1 MPLIFIVKGIRMFIN
16 EFIHSHLEEFCP
28 DIHVNRLQAVMDVAA
43 GLTRSKRLTIVEMGK
58 HLISETDIKYRV
70 KKVDRLLGNKN
81 LYSELDIL
89 YAGLSRYVFKYLTQ
103 DTYSP
108 IVIDLCFLKDTH
120 DIQML
125 SAEVATQGR
134 TIPLY
139 REVFKKGELKG
150 REKDFISKLSNC
162 IPNDRDTLII
172 MDAGF
177 GDDWFDAIESQGWY
191 WLVRARK
198 GKYIKLSDKD
208 DWEAASNLFSQ
219 AGARAKC
226 YENAYITKSHSRP
239 CRVIMKKGIT
249 KSKRKTPTKLPRN
262 YNAANGGYQR
272 IAKEPWIL
280 ATNLPKIYDTTKILN
295 AYKKRMQIEES
306 FRDIKST
313 RYGLG
318 GRYIQTRCIY
328 RWGVAMLLA
337 AIAQITLWV
346 IGVIGHSQGFQKI
359 FQVNTVRDKK
369 QFSYF
374 YLGQLIV
381 EFNKIDKL
389 IIDYDNL
396 SSVIEM
402 ELARKW

>member
-1 MPLIFIVKGIRMFIN
+1 MSIN
-16 EFIHSHLEEFCP
+16 EFIHSELREFCP
-28 DIHVNRLQAVMDVAA
+28 EIHIKRLQAVMDVAA
-43 GLTRSKRLTIVEMGK
+43 GLTKSKRLTIVEIGK
-58 HLISETDIKYRV
+58 HLKGDVDLKYRV
-70 KKVDRLLGNKN
+70 KKVDRLLGNKH
-81 LYSELDIL
+81 LYSELDNL
-89 YAGLSRYVFKYLTQ
+89 YTGLSNYVFKYVAQ
-103 DTYSP
+103 DKYSP

-139 REVFKKGELKG
+139 REVFKIGELKG
-150 REKDFISKLSNC
+150 REKYFISKLSNC
-162 IPNDRDTLII
+162 IPRDRNVLII

-177 GDDWFDAIESQGWY
+177 GDDWFEAIESQSWY
-191 WLVRARK
+191 WLVRARS
-198 GKYIKLSDKD
+198 GKYIKLSDED
-208 DWEAASNLFSQ
+208 EWQEASELFSK
-219 AGARAKC
+219 AGTRAKC
-226 YENAYITKSHSRP
+226 YENAYITKSHPRP
-239 CRVIMKKGIT
+239 CRIIMKKGSE
-249 KSKRKTPTKLPRN
+249 KSKRKTPNKLPRN

-280 ATNLPKIYDTTKILN
+280 ATNLSKTYDTTKVMY

-318 GRYIQTRCIY
+318 SRYIQTRCIY

-346 IGVIGHSQGFQKI
+346 IGVLGHSQGFQRV

-374 YLGQLIV
+374 YLGQLII
-381 EFNKIDKL
+381 ESDKL
-389 IIDYDNL
+389 EKLVIDYDNL
-396 SSVIEM
+396 QSVIEA

>member
-1 MPLIFIVKGIRMFIN
+1 MIIN
-16 EFIHSHLEEFCP
+16 GFIHSHLEEFCP
-28 DIHVNRLQAVMDVAA
+28 EIHASRLQAVMDVAA
-43 GLTRSKRLTIVEMGK
+43 GLTRSKQLTIVEMGRHLESDIDLK
-58 HLISETDIKYRV
+58 HRV

-81 LYSELDIL
+81 LYPELDTL
-89 YAGLSRYVFKYLTQ
+89 YTGLSKYVFKYLAQ
-103 DTYSP
+103 DKYAP
-108 IVIDLCFLKDTH
+108 IVVDLCFLKDTH

-139 REVFKKGELKG
+139 REVFKIGELKG

-162 IPNDRDTLII
+162 IPSDRDILII

-177 GDDWFDAIESQGWY
+177 GDDWFDAIELQGWY
-191 WLVRARK
+191 WLVRARS
-198 GKYIKLSDKD
+198 GKYIKLSDEEE
-208 DWEAASNLFSQ
+208 WQEASNLFSK
-219 AGARAKC
+219 AGTRAKC

-239 CRVIMKKGIT
+239 CRIIMKKGTI
-249 KSKRKTPTKLPRN
+249 KSKRKKPAKLPRN
-262 YNAANGGYQR
+262 YNSANGSYHR

-280 ATNLPKIYDTTKILN
+280 ATSLPKIYDTTKILY

-318 GRYIQTRCIY
+318 SRYIQTRCIY

-337 AIAQITLWV
+337 AIAQITLWI
-346 IGVIGHSQGFQKI
+346 IGVIGHSQGFQKV

-381 EFNKIDKL
+381 AFNKLDQL
-389 IIDYDNL
+389 VIDYDNL
-396 SSVIEM
+396 LPVIDM

>member
-1 MPLIFIVKGIRMFIN
+1 MSIN
-16 EFIHSHLEEFCP
+16 DLIHSQLEEFCP
-28 DIHVNRLQAVMDVAA
+28 EIHVKRLQAVMDVAA
-43 GLTRSKRLTIVEMGK
+43 GLTKSKQLTIVEIGR
-58 HLISETDIKYRV
+58 HLKGDIDLKYRI

-81 LYSELDIL
+81 LYFELHSL
-89 YAGLSRYVFKYLTQ
+89 YTGLSNYVFNYLAQDKYL
-103 DTYSP
+103 P
-108 IVIDLCFLKDTH
+108 IVVDLCFLKDTH

-134 TIPLY
+134 SLPLY
-139 REVFKKGELKG
+139 REVFKIGELKG
-150 REKDFISKLSNC
+150 REKEFISKLSNC
-162 IPNDRDTLII
+162 IPCDRDVLII

-177 GDDWFDAIESQGWY
+177 GDDWFEAIESQNWY
-191 WLVRARK
+191 WLVRARS
-198 GKYIKLSDKD
+198 GKHIKLSDKEE
-208 DWEAASNLFSQ
+208 WKEASELFGR
-219 AGARAKC
+219 ATIRAKG
-226 YENAYITKSHSRP
+226 YENAYITQSKPRP
-239 CRVIMKKGIT
+239 CRVVMKKGPI
-249 KSKRKTPTKLPRN
+249 KSKRKKPSILPRN

-272 IAKEPWIL
+272 LAKEPWIL
-280 ATNLPKIYDTTKILN
+280 VTNLPSIYDTTKILYS
-295 AYKKRMQIEES
+295 YKKRMQIEES

-318 GRYIQTRCIY
+318 SRYIQTRCIY

-359 FQVNTVRDKK
+359 FQSNTVRDKK

-381 EFNKIDKL
+381 EFNKLEKL
-389 IIDYDNL
+389 VIDYDNL
-396 SSVIEM
+396 QSVIEA